1 MIIHATTIQH
11 KIYYR
16 LAKRGLQKKGGGD
29 HQSIL
34 MDVSDEVL
42 WLRPSLHVW
51 ITLVTKSLLGTSHD
65 RKL

>member
-1 MIIHATTIQH
+1 M
-11 KIYYR
+11 
-16 LAKRGLQKKGGGD
+16 GNGGGFHSPSGRLRILVIKPSQD
-29 HQSIL
+29 QQSIL

-51 ITLVTKSLLGTSHD
+51 VTLVTKSLLGTYHD